1 MKKFEL
7 KMDDYYR
14 QLNDLKK
21 CVIEGEN
28 PKFLKNFTFIT
39 DDINMLSYKPKVN
52 SNVVKISDKDFKLD
66 LQKLM
71 KLSKRFKNKIA
82 KNNENSLPSMP
93 SEHPLNPPNKFGVGK
108 GISITKKEIMNLR
121 NLEDILNKKRIFLN
135 KFVEENGLNT
145 RFQDYENIF
154 KNNKSVEKLSHHV
167 TEDIKNETE
176 ENFSNKNKLD
186 SIKSE
191 IKKTFEETKKEWKRD
206 GIQQQKLEKLEKE
219 RRILNRNF
227 LNEIKSKPKFLQK
240 FVDPYSKRE
249 NILKSNNDNKN
260 KKPKKLKEKLMQTTE
275 NIQNEVNVCCS
286 NEIYE
291 SIKKN
296 IASESEENDHGNDSI
311 VLGGK
316 SNEIITHVKKSA
328 SQPSDPNKVYQEF
341 QEYKKIIIEK
351 EKDFYKEADR
361 KSEEKARKY
370 IEMIKSNN
378 NSLIIHENLYQR
390 ESDNTIKTGTPSNY
404 TDPYFR
410 KTFV

>member
-1 MKKFEL
+1 MKKFDL

-14 QLNDLKK
+14 HLNDLKQ

-28 PKFLKNFTFIT
+28 SKFLKNFTFIT

-52 SNVVKISDKDFKLD
+52 SNVVKISDTDFKLD

-82 KNNENSLPSMP
+82 KNNENSLPPMH
-93 SEHPLNPPNKFGVGK
+93 SEHPLNSPNKFGVGK
-108 GISITKKEIMNLR
+108 GISITKKEIMNLK
-121 NLEDILNKKRIFLN
+121 NLEDILNKKRNFLN
-135 KFVEENGLNT
+135 KYVEENGLNT
-145 RFQDYENIF
+145 RIQDYENIF
-154 KNNKSVEKLSHHV
+154 KNNKSVGKISHHV
-167 TEDIKNETE
+167 TEDLKNETE
-176 ENFSNKNKLD
+176 ENYSNKNKLD

-240 FVDPYSKRE
+240 FVDPYSIRDD
-249 NILKSNNDNKN
+249 ILKSNYDNKK
-260 KKPKKLKEKLMQTTE
+260 KKPKKLNDKLMNSTE
-275 NIQNEVNVCCS
+275 KYQNEVNACS
-286 NEIYE
+286 TNEIYE
-291 SIKKN
+291 GVKKN
-296 IASESEENDHGNDSI
+296 IVTESEDNEDGNDSI

-361 KSEEKARKY
+361 NLEEKTRKY
-370 IEMIKSNN
+370 IEMIMSNS
-378 NSLIIHENLYQR
+378 NSLIIHENIDHGKP
-390 ESDNTIKTGTPSNY
+390 EKTIKTGTPSNY
-404 TDPYFR
+404 TASYFR
-410 KTFV
+410 KTNV